1 MVARFRKLLLAAGLL
16 ALPATGLAQSP
27 PPSLASDRAM
37 PLEVIVNGAKSGA
50 WLLVE
55 RAGVLYA
62 PVDAFA
68 EWRLQV
74 RPDAPRLEFRGQ
86 EYRALSAIPGFR
98 AKVDYANQS
107 VELLF
112 APQAFATLRLTQ
124 ELEKKPVVS
133 EVLPSVFVNYDL
145 SYTAARLRGTAT
157 TNDVG
162 VLGELGFSWQGGVL
176 TNSMAARNLSND
188 RFLGVRRD
196 FVRLETTYTRDFPD
210 QNRTLRLG
218 DTVTRAAMWGRD
230 VFYGGIRYGTNFAL
244 TPGFVSQ
251 PLPTVQGL
259 SAAPSTV
266 ELYVNDVL
274 RQVSN
279 VPTGPFVVD
288 NFPLLTGN
296 GEARLVVRDLLG
308 RETVVVQPFFTSS
321 RLLAANLDDWSV
333 EAGRVRLGLGVES
346 NDYGPGF
353 ASATWRHGRSN
364 DVTIEGRA
372 EVSRQRRLLGM
383 GLLSVLPWQV
393 LARAAL
399 VGSHEQS
406 LGGGGHWLVGLETEG
421 LRGGASVEV
430 VGSTAKFRE
439 IGQDLSVSPVKL
451 QYAGNFLYNTDGFGT
466 FGVGYASITRFDR
479 TRVATVSGNYS
490 MRVLERG
497 SLTLTASRAIAG
509 ATGSAYAMTF
519 LMPFDNGR
527 SINATAGRRSG
538 KDDAYLAAVQN
549 PGADSD
555 FGWRV
560 LAGKLQDERR
570 AEAGVYYQGR
580 YGSLSADATKTV
592 ASQSAVRLGAS
603 GGLVFADGHFFATRR
618 VDESFAVAE
627 VPGYGGVGIGIGS
640 NVLTRTGADGV
651 ALIPRLLPYISN
663 SVRID
668 PKELPINAEIES
680 IELQAVPAWRSAVKL
695 TFPVRGG
702 RGALLKIVFADG
714 EPAPAGGIVRIAGD
728 PETFYVARRGEAFVT
743 GLKPDSRVVLD
754 WNGRQC
760 ALAVT
765 LPPENPDEIPRI
777 GPVMCRG
784 VPR

>member
-1 MVARFRKLLLAAGLL
+1 LAPRLRPLLVAAFLGCCA
-16 ALPATGLAQSP
+16 PALAQEP
-27 PPSLASDRAM
+27 PPTLASERAL

-50 WLLVE
+50 WILVE

-62 PVDAFA
+62 PVDAFE
-68 EWRLQV
+68 EWRV
-74 RPDAPRLEFRGQ
+74 NVSPTAPKLVFRGT
-86 EYRALSAIPGFR
+86 EYRALSAIPGFK
-98 AKVDYANQS
+98 AKVDFANQS

-112 APQAFATLRLTQ
+112 APQAFAVLRMTQ
-124 ELEKKPVVS
+124 ELVKKPVLA
-133 EVLPSVFVNYDL
+133 EVLPSVFVNYDA
-145 SYTAARLRGTAT
+145 SYTAARLHGAST
-157 TNDVG
+157 TQDVG
-162 VLGELGFSWQGGVL
+162 FLGEAGFSSGLGVL
-176 TNSMAARNLSND
+176 TTSAAARNLAND
-188 RFLGVRRD
+188 RFLAVRRE
-196 FVRLETTYTRDFPD
+196 FVRLETTFTHDFPE

-230 VFYGGIRYGTNFAL
+230 VYYGGVRYGSNFAL

-251 PLPTVQGL
+251 PLPAVQGL

-308 RETVVVQPFFTSS
+308 RETVVVQPFFTSP
-321 RLLAANLDDWSV
+321 RLLAPGLDDWSV
-333 EAGRVRLGLGVES
+333 EAGWVRRDLGIAS
-346 NDYGPGF
+346 NEYGPGF
-353 ASATWRHGRSN
+353 ASATWRSGQTSEL
-364 DVTIEGRA
+364 TLEGRA

-383 GLLSVLPWQV
+383 GMLSVLPWHV

-399 VGSHEQS
+399 AASHENA
-406 LGGGGHWLVGLETEG
+406 LGDGGHWLVGLETEG
-421 LRGGASVEV
+421 LRGSASVEV
-430 VGSTAKFRE
+430 MGSSPRFRE
-439 IGQDLSVSPVKL
+439 LGQDLSLSPIKL
-451 QYAGNFLYNTDGFGT
+451 QYAGNAIYSTEHFGT

-479 TRVATVSGNYS
+479 TRLSTISGNYS
-490 MRVLERG
+490 TRIFEHG
-497 SLTLTASRAIAG
+497 NLTFTASRAI
-509 ATGSAYAMTF
+509 TGSSGSAFAMT
-519 LMPFDNGR
+519 LLLPFDGGR
-527 SINATAGRRSG
+527 VVNATAGRRSG

-549 PGADSD
+549 PGVESD
-555 FGWRV
+555 LGWRV
-560 LAGKLQDERR
+560 LAGTLQDEKR
-570 AEAGVYYQGR
+570 AEAGLYYQGR
-580 YGSLSADATKTV
+580 FGSVSADATSTA

-603 GGLVFADGHFFATRR
+603 GGFVWADGHAFLTRR

-640 NVLTRTGADGV
+640 NVLTRTNADGV

-680 IELQAVPAWRSAVKL
+680 IEQQAVPAWRSAVKV

-702 RGALLKIVFADG
+702 RGALLKIVFDDG
-714 EPAPAGGIVRIAGD
+714 EPAPAGAIVRLAGD
-728 PETFYVARRGEAFVT
+728 QETFYVARRGEAFVT
-743 GLKPDSRVVLD
+743 GLAPDSRVSLTWSEHRCDLRV
-754 WNGRQC
+754 Q
-760 ALAVT
+760 
-765 LPPENPDEIPRI
+765 LPPANPDEVPRI
-777 GPVMCRG
+777 GPIACRG